1 MGSGTKFLGLLYI
14 VHHAHAHTM
23 ERKQIASNS
32 SNLGHAVV
40 ERYLSFAICMQ
51 NVCILFAPHASLPRG
66 LQVIHQPMRVVP
78 SCAVNIACAD

>member
-40 ERYLSFAICMQ
+40 ERYISFAMYAKCEYI
-51 NVCILFAPHASLPRG
+51 VCTPRLPSKRFAGHSSTNEGRPL
-66 LQVIHQPMRVVP
+66 M
-78 SCAVNIACAD
+78 CC